1 MYKIYNKPMTY
12 TYSKKTEGKT
22 MLGKLRKI
30 SLSNWILIGMILGL
44 VVGLFLNFFVA
55 DSYIKDIILMDNVF
69 YLGGNLFIKLMKM
82 LVVPLV
88 FCSIIVGAAS
98 ISDIRKIGTIG
109 GRTIA
114 IYLLTTALAVTIAL
128 SIGMLLQPG
137 AGLNMAAAAQSSNV
151 TINQTMTDTIL
162 NMVPE
167 NPLNS
172 LANGDM
178 LPVIIFA
185 LLIGVILAK
194 LKEETQLV
202 NDLFTQSNRIMMEM
216 TSIVM
221 KFAPIGV
228 FCLMA
233 KTFGSLGFEGLLP
246 LGKYI
251 LCVLIGLAIQ
261 AFVVYPSL
269 MVLFTRLNP
278 LKFFRKFYSVMVF
291 AFSSSTSNATIP
303 LNLERLSELG
313 VSSEISSFTIPLGA
327 TINMDGT
334 AIMQGVAVMF
344 AAQAY
349 GMDLGTAGL
358 LTVIFTAVM
367 ASIGTAGVPSV
378 GLVTLTMVFNS
389 VGLPVEAIGIIFG
402 IDHVLDMV
410 RTAVNVTGDAICTI
424 IVSFQNKAMDID
436 VFNGKKEP
444 ETIGIELDQI

>member
-1 MYKIYNKPMTY
+1 
-12 TYSKKTEGKT
+12 
-22 MLGKLRKI
+22 MLNQLKKI

-44 VVGLFLNFFVA
+44 IVGLILNFFVP
-55 DSYIKDIILMDNVF
+55 DSYIKNIILMDNIF
-69 YLGGNLFIKLMKM
+69 YLGGTLFIKLMKM

-88 FCSIIVGAAS
+88 FCSIVVGAAS

-109 GRTIA
+109 GRTIL
-114 IYLLTTALAVTIAL
+114 IYLITTALAVTIAL
-128 SIGMLLQPG
+128 AIGSIIKPG
-137 AGLNMAAAAQSSNV
+137 VGLNMAAVAQSANV
-151 TINQTMTDTIL
+151 TVNSTMTDTIL

-167 NPLNS
+167 NPINS

-194 LKEETQLV
+194 LRDEVQVV
-202 NDLFTQSNRIMMEM
+202 NDFFTQANTIMMEM

-233 KTFGSLGFEGLLP
+233 RTFGGLGFEGILP

-251 LCVLIGLAIQ
+251 ICVLIGLAIQ
-261 AFVVYPSL
+261 GAIVYPSL
-269 MVLFTRLNP
+269 MVIFTRLNP
-278 LKFFRKFYSVMVF
+278 LRFFRKFYSVMVF

-313 VSSEISSFTIPLGA
+313 VSKEISSFTIPLGA

-358 LTVIFTAVM
+358 VTVIFTAVM

-389 VGLPVEAIGIIFG
+389 VGLPIEAIGIIFG
-402 IDHVLDMV
+402 IDHILDMF

-424 IVSFQNKAMDID
+424 IVSFQNKALDID

-444 ETIGIELDQI
+444 TTLGIDLD

>member
-1 MYKIYNKPMTY
+1 MINKL
-12 TYSKKTEGKT
+12 K
-22 MLGKLRKI
+22 KI
-30 SLSNWILIGMILGL
+30 SLGNWILIGMVLGL
-44 VVGLFLNFFVA
+44 IFGLILNFEVHDPF
-55 DSYIKDIILMDNVF
+55 IKDVIFMNNIF

-88 FCSIIVGAAS
+88 FCSIVVGVAS
-98 ISDIRKIGTIG
+98 ISDIKTLGSIG
-109 GRTIA
+109 GTTIV
-114 IYLLTTALAVTIAL
+114 IYLITTAIAVTVAL
-128 SIGMLLQPG
+128 AIGVFIKPG
-137 AGLNMAAAAQSSNV
+137 LGLNMVNVAQGANLTV
-151 TINQTMTDTIL
+151 NQTMVDTLL
-162 NMVPE
+162 NMVPD
-167 NPLNS
+167 NPINS
-172 LANGDM
+172 LASGDM
-178 LPVIIFA
+178 LPIIIF
-185 LLIGVILAK
+185 GVLVGIILAK
-194 LKEETQLV
+194 LKEETQLIS
-202 NDLFTQSNRIMMEM
+202 DFFTQGNRLMMEM

-233 KTFGSLGFEGLLP
+233 KTFGSLGVQGILP
-246 LGKYI
+246 LSKYF
-251 LCVLIGLAIQ
+251 LCVIIGLAIQ

-269 MVLFTRLNP
+269 LVIFTRLNP
-278 LKFFRKFYSVMVF
+278 IRFFKKFISVMFF

-303 LNLERLSELG
+303 LNLDKLSEMG
-313 VSSEISSFTIPLGA
+313 VSRSVSSFTIPLGA

-349 GMDLGTAGL
+349 GIDLGTSAL

-389 VGLPVEAIGIIFG
+389 VGLPIEAIGIIFG
-402 IDHVLDMV
+402 IDHILDMF

-424 IVSFQNKAMDID
+424 IVSFRTKKLDID

-444 ETIGIELDQI
+444 AKQQ

>member
-1 MYKIYNKPMTY
+1 MLNKL
-12 TYSKKTEGKT
+12 K
-22 MLGKLRKI
+22 KI
-30 SLSNWILIGMILGL
+30 SLGNWILIGMVLGL
-44 VVGLFLNFFVA
+44 IFGLFLNFHVHNTF
-55 DSYIKDIILMDNVF
+55 IKDIIFMDNVF

-88 FCSIIVGAAS
+88 FCSIVVGVAS
-98 ISDIRKIGTIG
+98 ISDIKTLGSIG
-109 GRTIA
+109 GTTILV
-114 IYLLTTALAVTIAL
+114 YLVTTAIAVTVAL
-128 SIGMLLQPG
+128 VIGMVIKPG
-137 AGLNMAAAAQSSNV
+137 LGLNMVTAAQNTNV
-151 TINQTMTDTIL
+151 TINQTMADTIL
-162 NMVPE
+162 NMVPD

-178 LPVIIFA
+178 LPVIIFGV
-185 LLIGVILAK
+185 LIGIILAK

-202 NDLFTQSNRIMMEM
+202 SDIFDQGNKIMMEM

-233 KTFGSLGFEGLLP
+233 KTFGGLGIEGILP
-246 LGKYI
+246 LSKYVV
-251 LCVLIGLAIQ
+251 CVLIGLAIQ
-261 AFVVYPSL
+261 AFLVYPSL
-269 MVLFTRLNP
+269 LVVFARLNP
-278 LKFFRKFYSVMVF
+278 IKFFKRFTSVMFF

-303 LNLERLSELG
+303 LNMDKLEEMG
-313 VSSEISSFTIPLGA
+313 VSRDVSSFTIPLGA

-349 GMDLGTAGL
+349 GIDLGTSAL

-402 IDHVLDMV
+402 IDHILDMF

-424 IVSFQNKAMDID
+424 IVSFRNNALDVDI
-436 VFNGKKEP
+436 FNGKKKPKEHNH
-444 ETIGIELDQI
+444 IL

>member
-1 MYKIYNKPMTY
+1 MLNKL
-12 TYSKKTEGKT
+12 K
-22 MLGKLRKI
+22 KI
-30 SLSNWILIGMILGL
+30 SLGNWILIGMVLGL
-44 VVGLFLNFFVA
+44 IFGLFLNFHVHNTF
-55 DSYIKDIILMDNVF
+55 IKDIIFMDNVF

-88 FCSIIVGAAS
+88 FCSIVVGVAS
-98 ISDIRKIGTIG
+98 ISDIKTLGSIG
-109 GRTIA
+109 GTTILV
-114 IYLLTTALAVTIAL
+114 YLVTTAIAVTVAL
-128 SIGMLLQPG
+128 VIGMVIKPG
-137 AGLNMAAAAQSSNV
+137 LGLNMVTAAQNTNV
-151 TINQTMTDTIL
+151 TINQTMADTIL
-162 NMVPE
+162 NMVPD

-178 LPVIIFA
+178 LPVIIFGV
-185 LLIGVILAK
+185 LIGIILAK

-202 NDLFTQSNRIMMEM
+202 SDIFDQGNKIMMEM

-233 KTFGSLGFEGLLP
+233 KTFGGLGIEGILP
-246 LGKYI
+246 LSKYVV
-251 LCVLIGLAIQ
+251 CVLIGLAIQ
-261 AFVVYPSL
+261 AFLVYPSL
-269 MVLFTRLNP
+269 LVVFARLNP
-278 LKFFRKFYSVMVF
+278 IKFFKRFTSVMFF

-303 LNLERLSELG
+303 LNMDKLEEMG
-313 VSSEISSFTIPLGA
+313 VSRDVSSFTIPLGA

-349 GMDLGTAGL
+349 GIDLGTSAL

-402 IDHVLDMV
+402 IDHILDMF

-424 IVSFQNKAMDID
+424 IVSFRNKAMDVDI
-436 VFNGKKEP
+436 FNGKKKPKEHNH
-444 ETIGIELDQI
+444 IL